1 MTSDQDRLIAA
12 LAATPEAGSDDGY
25 LTFREIMR
33 LLSMGDNKLYKLL
46 HQLEETGR
54 LECKRVPRR
63 AMTGNIQAVPA
74 YRLRNETA
82 DPAS

>member
-12 LAATPEAGSDDGY
+12 LAATPETSKDDGY

-33 LLSMGDNKLYKLL
+33 LLSMSDNTLYKLL
-46 HQLEETGR
+46 HQLEEAGR

-63 AMTGNIQAVPA
+63 TMTGNIQAVPA
-74 YRLRNETA
+74 YRLRNET
-82 DPAS
+82 DNTTS